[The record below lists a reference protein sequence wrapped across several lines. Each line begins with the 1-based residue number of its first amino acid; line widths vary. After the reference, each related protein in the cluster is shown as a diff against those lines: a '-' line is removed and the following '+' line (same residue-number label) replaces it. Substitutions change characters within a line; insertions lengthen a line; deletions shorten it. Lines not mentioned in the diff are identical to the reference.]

1 MPAPMRMRLT
11 PTTTPQAKTKTKR
24 RRHAHAE
31 LAVAESVSLN
41 PPEAPP
47 IMAASPANKASTHKS
62 ILSKKT
68 ASNVNQSWPLRNIIQ
83 AISGQDVQS
92 IEHVVPV

>member
-1 MPAPMRMRLT
+1 MRLT

-47 IMAASPANKASTHKS
+47 IMAASPANKASTHES

-68 ASNVNQSWPLRNIIQ
+68 TSNVDQNGPLRNKIQ
-83 AISGQDVQS
+83 AISGQDVQI
-92 IEHVVPV
+92 IEHVGPV